1 MIAGIQRRLKVGRG
15 SAGAVSVAVA
25 LGMTGCGPASGGS
38 VGEPA
43 TPAPLHASPAGTVLA
58 IGQKPEGITVDPA
71 TGLVAVATRSP
82 DAIVILDQRGT
93 VIHRT
98 SVTSSAR
105 HLRATPAGGILLIP
119 AERAQRLIGLRLP
132 DGDVALDLAV
142 GRQPHDVVSAGR
154 RIFVTNEFSDSVSVI
169 EGARVTATV
178 PAPRQ
183 PGGIAADGS
192 VVAVIG
198 VRAHI
203 LQTFDAE
210 SLQPLATVAAG
221 RGPTHIV
228 GGGGRFYVA
237 DTIGNAIL
245 VYSGGASLSLVA
257 RISAIGT
264 PYGIALDSTR
274 GRLWV
279 TLTGRNVIEEYQ
291 LTDGGLT
298 AIAEF
303 PTPRSPNSVAVDI
316 ATGTVYVTGTAD
328 GVVQILNPRTV
339 RG

>member
-1 MIAGIQRRLKVGRG
+1 MVAGSQGRLTVRRK
-15 SAGAVSVAVA
+15 SAGAILVA
-25 LGMTGCGPASGGS
+25 LALSMTGCGPASGGS

-43 TPAPLHASPAGTVLA
+43 TPAPLHASPAGMVVA

-82 DAIVILDQRGT
+82 NAIVLLDQRGK
-93 VIHRT
+93 VIDRT
-98 SVTSSAR
+98 SLASSAR
-105 HLRATPAGGILLIP
+105 HLRATLAGGILLIP
-119 AERAQRLIGLRLP
+119 AERAQRLIGLRLA
-132 DGDVALDLAV
+132 DRALAFDLPV
-142 GRQPHDVVSAGR
+142 GRQPHDVVSVGG

-169 EGARVTATV
+169 EGDRVTATL

-183 PGGIAADGS
+183 PGGIAADGL

-198 VRAHI
+198 VRAHV

-210 SLQPLATVAAG
+210 SLQPLASVAAG
-221 RGPTHIV
+221 MGPTHIV

-245 VYSGGASLSLVA
+245 VYSGAGSLSLVA
-257 RISAIGT
+257 RISAVGT

-279 TLTGRNVIEEYQ
+279 TLTSRNVLEEYQ
-291 LTDGGLT
+291 LTAGGLMT
-298 AIAEF
+298 IAEF
-303 PTPRSPNSVAVDI
+303 ATPRSPNSVAVDA

-328 GVVQILNPRTV
+328 GVVQILIP
-339 RG
+339 